1 MAKLIKSKVLITGN
15 IVEVFEYSTGYFT
28 DYSDSTKG
36 GRKPN
41 FEKQNNESQTQNRE
55 TVLRRAKADLRR
67 LINAN
72 HLQYPE
78 VKNSKFVTLTFAED
92 IQDVEIANKEFRK
105 FIKRLNY
112 LVYQSKIQKLKYS
125 CVIEFQKSGRIH
137 YHIIFYNLPYI
148 KSKDL
153 SDCWGNGFI
162 KINKIED
169 VTNVGAYISSYLGD
183 PKKCQGRSTG
193 DSRLQSKKSYF
204 NSRGLKKPVEITD
217 KKIVEQ
223 VATALLTE
231 KIIYSAEFENE
242 YLGKISYKQYNL
254 NDL

>member
-41 FEKQNNESQTQNRE
+41 SEKQNNESQTQNRE

-78 VKNSKFVTLTFAED
+78 VKNSKFVTLTFADD

-105 FIKRLNY
+105 FVKRLNY

-125 CVIEFQKSGRIH
+125 CVIEFQKSGRVH

-148 KSKDL
+148 KSKEL

-169 VTNVGAYISSYLGD
+169 VTNVGAYVSSYLGD
-183 PKKCQGRSTG
+183 PKKGQGRSTG

-204 NSRGLKKPVEITD
+204 NSRGLKKPIEILD
-217 KKIVEQ
+217 KKKIENLVHS
-223 VATALLTE
+223 LPNE
-231 KIIYSAEFENE
+231 KITYSSQFENE
-242 YLGKISYKQYNL
+242 FVGTITYKQYNL